1 MVSEPFIASSSTI
14 YFLNR
19 KFWVVLLLNK
29 TMIETLITSKTRV
42 KLLLKFFLNSEAK
55 SYLRNLETE
64 FGESTNAIRLEL
76 NKFEKAGML
85 QSELE
90 GNKKLFKANT
100 SHPLFKDINNIVF
113 KYVGLDWIVDH
124 IVSKLGKL
132 QKIYLTGSFANGLDS
147 DTIDLVIIG
156 DVNEKYLKEI
166 CDKVEKKINRK
177 IKYSIVEK
185 LSIKEGIYVLLWSSE
200 KKVKT
205 K

>member
-1 MVSEPFIASSSTI
+1 
-14 YFLNR
+14 
-19 KFWVVLLLNK
+19 
-29 TMIETLITSKTRV
+29 MIETLITSKTRI
-42 KLLLKFFLNSEAK
+42 KLLLKFFLNSQAR

-85 QSELE
+85 TSEFE

-113 KYVGLDWIVDH
+113 KYVGLDWIVEH
-124 IVSKLGKL
+124 IVSKLGNL
-132 QKIYLTGSFANGLDS
+132 QKIYLSGSFANGLDG

-156 DVNEKYLKEI
+156 NVNEEYLKEL
-166 CDKVEKKINRK
+166 CEKVEKKISRK
-177 IKYSIVEK
+177 ITYRIVEK
-185 LSIKEGIYVLLWSSE
+185 MSIKDGIYVLLWSGE
-200 KKVKT
+200 KSKKI